1 MQLLIWLRF
10 TLFLCISLCAASVSQ
25 AFAGDFRVR
34 LTSQPQTLN
43 WNSATT
49 GSESAIILNVM
60 EGLFEAGANQ
70 KSLPLLT
77 KKYSWSADGK
87 TLEIDLQTG
96 IKWSDG
102 SPLQAKHFLDSF
114 ENLLNP
120 STNSPNAS
128 LLFDIDSAKDYF
140 LGKIKNFQQVGIK
153 ATSATH
159 LTLKF
164 HEPRTN
170 FLSVLTHWATF
181 PIRKDKPAATLGPYQ
196 ITSMVPITLQTN
208 PFYHGKKPTIAKV
221 IFQVI
226 SDRTQALEA
235 YKKGELDYLL
245 QVEDETLP
253 GVGFAEP
260 VRVVGL
266 LHFNPL
272 RIHTNSPE
280 VRRAIMRKIPSP
292 AIVAA
297 SPQTRLPAQNLLP
310 MLSQDLGVEKSKAT
324 AGKLPDSSLTLGYP
338 NDELSR
344 SVATTIQSATQGVKI
359 KIEPLPTASGAAK
372 RYDMVLSFFGLDYSE
387 PDQFFSAFF
396 AQGGLDFFD
405 VSSPEL
411 VQIIQRAR
419 LSQVPQQRLAL
430 YRDAADYLQNKLSI
444 VMPLFY
450 RRRAFLLSPKFMQAA
465 GFSGSSQIVKIVP
478 KTNKKS

>member
-1 MQLLIWLRF
+1 MQPILSFRF
-10 TLFLCISLCAASVSQ
+10 TFFACFLLCAASSGSLS
-25 AFAGDFRVR
+25 AADFRVR

-60 EGLFEAGANQ
+60 EGLFEIKGDQ
-70 KSLPLLT
+70 KPAPLLA
-77 KKYSWSADGK
+77 KKHSWSEDGK
-87 TLEIDLQTG
+87 TLEIELKSG
-96 IKWSDG
+96 IKWADG
-102 SPLQAKHFLDSF
+102 VPLTAKHFVDSF

-128 LLFDIDSAKDYF
+128 LLFDLESAKDYF
-140 LGKIKNFQQVGIK
+140 LGKVKNFQQVGVK
-153 ATSATH
+153 ATSPTH

-164 HEPRTN
+164 QEARIN

-181 PIRKDKPAATLGPYQ
+181 PLRKDKTSVTLGPYQ
-196 ITSMVPITLQTN
+196 IVSMAPITLQAN
-208 PFYHGKKPTIAKV
+208 SRYHGKKPSIAKV

-226 SDRTQALEA
+226 SDPNQALEA
-235 YKKGELDYLL
+235 YQKNELEYLL
-245 QVEDETLP
+245 QVEDESLP

-272 RIHTNSPE
+272 RTHTNSPE
-280 VRRAIMRKIPSP
+280 VRRAIMKKIRVD
-292 AIVAA
+292 ALVAA
-297 SPQTRLPAQNLLP
+297 SPKTRLPAQNLLP
-310 MLSQDLGVEKSKAT
+310 MLSQDLSIQKSKINV
-324 AGKLPDSSLTLGYP
+324 GKLPDSSLTLGYP

-344 SVATTIQSATQGVKI
+344 SVASSIQSSTQQLKI
-359 KIEPLPTASGAAK
+359 KIEPLPLGPGAAK

-411 VQIIQRAR
+411 VQIIHKAR
-419 LSQVPQQRLAL
+419 LSQNVQQRLAL

-450 RRRAFLLSPKFMQAA
+450 RKRPFLLSPKFMHAPGTQ
-465 GFSGSSQIVKIVP
+465 GSPQIVKI
-478 KTNKKS
+478 NSKKR